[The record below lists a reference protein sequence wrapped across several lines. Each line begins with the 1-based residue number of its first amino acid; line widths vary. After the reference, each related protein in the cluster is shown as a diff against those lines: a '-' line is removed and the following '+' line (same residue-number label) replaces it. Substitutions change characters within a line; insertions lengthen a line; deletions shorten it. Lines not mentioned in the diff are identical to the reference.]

1 MDAKI
6 TDSKKTS
13 NGKNCEAK
21 KRERHKSLPATLTT
35 VAFLCASMD
44 DNIFDS

>member
-1 MDAKI
+1 MDVKI

-44 DNIFDS
+44 DNIFGS